1 MSKEYINFYDYCE
14 SKGYK
19 NILNSYKGNKN
30 NLKTYS
36 INSHK
41 AITFKCEK
49 CGDEYQREVRVA
61 ASTNIDRAY
70 CKKCGQHEFKT
81 GRKVKKA
88 QRTLYDWL
96 QNEGV
101 KYSITLENEAEL
113 EKAKHLSIN
122 SNEKK
127 SFKCLVHEQSYE
139 KEIYRVCYSKY
150 CKLDCCKQCEFTFQD
165 WYLLFYDSAIKVYV
179 SDRYRNLREKVYTGK
194 QARKYYFNAETNN
207 NTLLV
212 GRTAQDIF
220 EEEPYNSKQEIY
232 LKCDN
237 NRFKPE
243 TIKIYRVTKGISW
256 CESSCRS
263 CDGSNIKIK
272 KEASIEK
279 FLELYSISNK
289 NNAEIKKLRKKIDDL
304 EKKFNQGILFTTE
317 SEQDLSHAKEEL
329 STMQKG
335 ASYITNKL
343 LKEININRKK
353 YTKKIIAILE
363 SENYL

>member
-1 MSKEYINFYDYCE
+1 MSKEHINFYDYCK
-14 SKGYK
+14 SKGYE
-19 NILNSYKGNKN
+19 NILNSYKGDKN
-30 NLKTYS
+30 NLKKYK

-41 AITFKCEK
+41 KVEFKCEK
-49 CGDEYQREVRVA
+49 CGNVYQREVRVV

-70 CKKCGQHEFKT
+70 CKKCGQNEFKT

-96 QNEGV
+96 QKEGV
-101 KYSITLENEAEL
+101 KYFITLENKDDL

-122 SNEKK
+122 SNEKM

-179 SDRYRNLREKVYTGK
+179 SDRYKNLREKVYTGK

-207 NTLLV
+207 NTLLA
-212 GRTAQDIF
+212 GRTAQNIF

-237 NRFKPE
+237 NKFKPK
-243 TIKIYRVTKGISW
+243 TIKIYRVTKGMSW
-256 CESSCRS
+256 CEASCRN
-263 CDGSNIKIK
+263 CDDNNIKIK

-289 NNAEIKKLRKKIDDL
+289 SNIEIKKLRENIEDM
-304 EKKFNQGILFTTE
+304 EKKFKQGILFSTDSKQE
-317 SEQDLSHAKEEL
+317 LSHDKEEL
-329 STMQKG
+329 SAMQKD

-343 LKEININRKK
+343 LKEITTERKK